1 MGPASLWARGI
12 DPSSGQHQGTHLIWG
27 YTVSYN
33 LLDKSY
39 DTWYGAIDL
48 LFCIVIVGTYFKR
61 DDAASS

>member
-1 MGPASLWARGI
+1 M
-12 DPSSGQHQGTHLIWG
+12 WG

-39 DTWYGAIDL
+39 DTWYGAVDL
-48 LFCIVIVGTYFKR
+48 FFSFVGSYFKR